1 MDDDD
6 WGERSDR
13 WAGVRSEAVDVQ
25 GVRVHLLRADPD
37 PDAPRDAPAQLL
49 VHPMGA
55 GAWWWLDL
63 LRPLTAYGPVIAIDL
78 PGSGR
83 TRPPSRRAARAEA
96 SAQFLGDFSAE
107 LGLERVVVHGHSS
120 GGLVSVLFADLAPER
135 VERLVLASP
144 ALPGDPD
151 PPLQMFA
158 WQTIGRVLLFA
169 APPLGRVLM
178 RASLRFKAAA
188 WQRWLDNPAD
198 PKLVE
203 GFGRIG
209 GNPARI
215 SPQIVALVAEE
226 INQYRSLP
234 WRVDGA
240 VTGLAS
246 AVAAMTV
253 QQGAARAA
261 MDRITA
267 PTLLLWGDQ
276 DRMIPRVLIDQI
288 IARRPDWDLH
298 VFETVGHLLPW
309 EAPDAYVEVVRQW
322 LAETSRTAAARTPP
336 GPSHPGSAGRPGQ

>member
-55 GAWWWLDL
+55 GAWWWLEL
-63 LRPLTAYGPVIAIDL
+63 LRPLSAYGPVIAIDL

-83 TRPPSRRAARAEA
+83 TPQPSRHAARAEA
-96 SAQFLGDFSAE
+96 CAQFLGDFSAE

-135 VERLVLASP
+135 VERLVLANP
-144 ALPGDPD
+144 PLPGDPD
-151 PPLQMFA
+151 PPLQMLA
-158 WQTIGRVLLFA
+158 WQTIGRVLLFV
-169 APPLGRVLM
+169 APPLGRGLM
-178 RASLRFKAAA
+178 QASLRFKAAA

-198 PKLVE
+198 PQLLE
-203 GFGRIG
+203 GFGRYG
-209 GNPARI
+209 GNPSRI
-215 SPQIVALVAEE
+215 SPQILALMAED
-226 INQYRSLP
+226 INRYRSLP

-240 VTGLAS
+240 VNGLAS

-253 QQGAARAA
+253 QQSAARAA

-267 PTLLLWGDQ
+267 PTLLLWGDH

-309 EAPDAYVEVVRQW
+309 EAPDAYVEVVLQW
-322 LAETSRTAAARTPP
+322 LAETNL
-336 GPSHPGSAGRPGQ
+336 GSGAGRD